1 MDCRDVER
9 QAQLSIDDELSGRE
23 KAELEQHLTRCGD
36 CRDRVG
42 TARWFHHQLC
52 AKLSESSDVLHA
64 PAGLERRI
72 CRHIRT
78 QRPPLWTLRYV
89 LPAAVAAGLVGVLSF
104 TPPQDAGLD
113 PEEAVIRHSR
123 NMPPE
128 VRARGSEGEV
138 QRFFQRNLHY
148 EVEIPRLP
156 LRTPHLRLVGGRLS
170 SLAKQEAAHLMYDHR
185 GARISVFAR
194 PLGDGWSPPEH
205 FIIRQVDGRS
215 LLVGRLRGY
224 NVVAPQRK
232 NVLYSLVSDVDD
244 VQLIELARTFSR

>member
-1 MDCRDVER
+1 MDCHDVER

-23 KAELEQHLTRCGD
+23 KAELEQHLTRCD
-36 CRDRVG
+36 HCRDRVG

-52 AKLSESSDVLHA
+52 VKLSESSDVLHA

-72 CRHIRT
+72 CRRIRT
-78 QRPPLWTLRYV
+78 QRPPRRTLRYV
-89 LPAAVAAGLVGVLSF
+89 FPAAVAAGLVGVLSF
-104 TPPQDAGLD
+104 TPPQGAGLD

-128 VRARGSEGEV
+128 VRARGSYGEV
-138 QRFFQRNLHY
+138 QRFFQRNLRY

-156 LRTPHLRLVGGRLS
+156 LRSPHLRLVGGRLS

-194 PLGDGWSPPEH
+194 PLGDGWSPSSR
-205 FIIRQVDGRS
+205 FIVREVDGRP
-215 LLVGRLRGY
+215 LLVGRHRGY
-224 NVVAPQRK
+224 NVVALQRK